1 MAGSFVL
8 SRVSRCSVAQ
18 GYASLDPLHAA
29 LLNGHFEHPAGP
41 EARGLDQKIVK
52 ATPGR
57 YTGIRLFLEEAYC
70 VGRSEQN
77 RVGRSSVFHAA
88 CVRTLRVLG
97 LYVRE
102 NQLKALIPPRTSGAV
117 DFAAPRSTNG

>member
-41 EARGLDQKIVK
+41 EARGLEQKIVK
-52 ATPGR
+52 ATRGR
-57 YTGIRLFLEEAYC
+57 YTGIRLFLEEAYVLAGVNKIVW
-70 VGRSEQN
+70 VGHPFFMQ
-77 RVGRSSVFHAA
+77 
-88 CVRTLRVLG
+88 LVLG
-97 LYVRE
+97 LCVCS
-102 NQLKALIPPRTSGAV
+102 ACT
-117 DFAAPRSTNG
+117 FARIN